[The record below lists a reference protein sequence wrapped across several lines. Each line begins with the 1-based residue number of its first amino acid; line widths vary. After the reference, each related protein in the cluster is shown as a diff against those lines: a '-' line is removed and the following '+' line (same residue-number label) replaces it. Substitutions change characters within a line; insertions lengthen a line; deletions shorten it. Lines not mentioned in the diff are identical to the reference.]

1 MSLDTYKLPLY
12 FLAKVK
18 VKKEVICKSEYV
30 HNVLLYFFV
39 SRDKSNTFLL
49 NASKKPLF
57 FHVFFLFTV
66 LYRPMKRA
74 DYKPNTLGD
83 SAC

>member
-39 SRDKSNTFLL
+39 SGDKSNTFLL

-57 FHVFFLFTV
+57 FHVFL
-66 LYRPMKRA
+66 LLRY
-74 DYKPNTLGD
+74 
-83 SAC
+83 